1 VPQYITPYS
10 PEQSGM
16 IERFMR
22 TLKEECI
29 WLHSFEIFTEAK
41 RIIEDWIKLLRHRI
55 TSQKTKA
62 SIRLRKSLGGFAI
75 KTF

>member
-22 TLKEECI
+22 TLKEACI
-29 WLHSFEIFTEAK
+29 WLHLHSFEIFTEAE
-41 RIIEDWIKLLRHRI
+41 RIIDDWI
-55 TSQKTKA
+55 SA
-62 SIRLRKSLGGFAI
+62 SVTGS
-75 KTF
+75 T